1 MKSCWDVRKAQLHL
15 KEPALI
21 ALLAV
26 AVGLSAGHVEAGAG
40 VVVWD
45 TCTHFGEAVDIRNRS
60 GWKAVPSDLL
70 QLEANPPKASSD
82 PGYYGREYSFEGD
95 AVVENGYL
103 TAVFCSS
110 KGKLDFYSKAVPGGK
125 VVEFLPLQMQTTPVS
140 IRRCGILRNTGDEAA
155 LEVSFTAAGGAH
167 LSAIV
172 SIGRSEIVEIKPA
185 QGMRQ
190 IRLVSPIEHAVV
202 PSFIGDDL
210 IYGPG
215 PYPSTDALCIPSE
228 SILLGLLKGQNSVLV
243 ITWPQGKQ
251 QIRLRL
257 GGSEQGD
264 RFIESVDFDNDG
276 QSLYMAV
283 LEAPGI
289 WHRQELEPS
298 YLEKDVVIDWKR
310 PFAAKWITQLYEGET
325 RTTFAFRESKGEIWR
340 GVAGR
345 YCYPVWFDG
354 DRAFYHLSKKVPP
367 RGESLVYFLEG
378 KGAPLSVRTP
388 VDILKATLGRQV
400 CDGILDFA
408 GQRLRTHH
416 RRGADGIRRACTCGC
431 TEAIEAVFKA
441 GQEIDRSEYV
451 TEAVEDMLYF
461 VRRHIERIDEYRVFA
476 DETIKFLRVTARS
489 SADLRPFL
497 DSLEQTAQQIL
508 QEYDVQKENI
518 KSLRYAEELA
528 RKTTAL
534 TRRKSPRNLPTCLE
548 FSKEWR
554 AMGGAQD
561 GLLAEYHVIGRRLF
575 QDAGYGC
582 ANRPG
587 AVELA
592 QEVRRRCR
600 QCLRNP
606 DGYEI
611 WPDY

>member
-1 MKSCWDVRKAQLHL
+1 MKSFWDIGKPASRLR
-15 KEPALI
+15 EPVLI
-21 ALLAV
+21 VLLAV
-26 AVGLSAGHVEAGAG
+26 AVGLSAGHVEAGAN

-45 TCTHFGEAVDIRNRS
+45 TCSHFGGTVDIENRS
-60 GWKAVPSDLL
+60 GWKVVPSDLL
-70 QLEANPPKASSD
+70 QFEANPPKASSD
-82 PGYYGREYSFEGD
+82 PGYYGREHSFEGD
-95 AVVENGYL
+95 AVIENGRL
-103 TAVFCSS
+103 TAVLWLS
-110 KGKLDFYSKAVPGGK
+110 KGKAAFYSKAVPGK
-125 VVEFLPLQMQTTPVS
+125 RVVEFFPLQTQATPVS
-140 IRRCGILRNTGDEAA
+140 IDHCGILQNTSDEAA
-155 LEVSFTAAGGAH
+155 LEVSFSAVGGLA

-172 SIGRSEIVEIKPA
+172 SMDRSEIVEIKPA

-190 IRLVSPIEHAVV
+190 IRLVSPIEYAVV

-215 PYPSTDALCIPSE
+215 SYPSTNALCVPAE
-228 SILLGLLKGQNSVLV
+228 SLLLGLLKGQNSVLV
-243 ITWPQGKQ
+243 ITWPEGKQ
-251 QIRLRL
+251 QVRLRL
-257 GGSEQGD
+257 GGPEQGD

-276 QSLYMAV
+276 KSLYMAV

-289 WHRQELEPS
+289 WHREELKPS
-298 YLEKDVVIDWKR
+298 YLEKDVVTNWKR

-354 DRAFYHLSKKVPP
+354 DSTVYHLSKKVPP
-367 RGESLVYFLEG
+367 KGESLVYFLEG
-378 KGAPLSVRTP
+378 KGAPVSVRTP

-400 CDGILDFA
+400 CDGILDLA

-416 RRGADGIRRACTCGC
+416 RRGAEGIRRACTCGC

-441 GQEIDRSEYV
+441 GQETDRSEYV
-451 TEAVEDMLYF
+451 TGAVEDMLYF

-476 DETIKFLRVTARS
+476 DDMIKFLRVTARS
-489 SADLRPFL
+489 SAELKPFL
-497 DSLEQTAQQIL
+497 DGLEQTAQQIL

-518 KSLRYAEELA
+518 KSLRYAEVLA

-534 TRRKSPRNLPTCLE
+534 TRRRSPQNLPACLE
-548 FSKEWR
+548 LCKEWR
-554 AMGGAQD
+554 EMGGAQD
-561 GLLAEYHVIGRRLF
+561 GILAQYHVIGRRLF

-592 QEVRRRCR
+592 QEIRRRCR

-611 WPDY
+611 WPNY